1 MVDHLFRSGSIGGL
15 PVDNRVVMPPMT
27 TRYAP
32 EDGYVNER
40 TRAYYR
46 ERARGGTGLIVF
58 ESTYPCV
65 NHPRRHLLV
74 DDSYVEGLASVVDAV
89 HAEGSAIACQLNPH
103 RGYHHKGAP
112 VAPSPMTLDDGTD
125 VPQISQEKIDS
136 LVADFAAGA
145 ERAKRAGFDGIE
157 IHATSGYLINQFFSP
172 LTNQRDDAY
181 GGSVAGRTRFARD
194 LLAATRDRVG
204 EEYPVWF
211 RLTASEFREDG
222 MDVEDCIAIART
234 LEKSGSDAFHLTA
247 GHPSNPHHNYA
258 TLSGFDRQGLYA
270 DLAADVREAVDV
282 PIVVVGRISDV
293 EAANDIVAAGKAD
306 FVAMGRAHIADPH
319 FVRKAEAGDLDR
331 IRPCVGGME
340 GCREMV
346 QSGQG
351 VACTVNPTVGSE
363 AESAPPVDEPRSVAV
378 VGGGPA
384 GLEAARVAGRRGHD
398 VTLYEREPELGG
410 QLRWA
415 ANAPAKRD
423 YRSLIEFFQAELQ
436 THDVAIET
444 DHEVSPDEL
453 QEGTADVVVLATGSE
468 STVPNVRGLSAAA
481 SEGTILPVS
490 EALQGAIDAEEAVI
504 LGGSEA
510 AADAAEYLSEAGI
523 AATILATETFLPLRN
538 TGEKR
543 VPRNYI
549 ESRLAEN
556 PSIDLLRDATV
567 TEIGTDT
574 VDVRA
579 GEETRRVG
587 YDVIVIA
594 TERRPSTQFGD
605 GIGPESI
612 VVGDADGP
620 RGLYTAIH
628 EGAAAGRQI

>member
-1 MVDHLFRSGSIGGL
+1 MLDPLFRSGSIAGL
-15 PVDNRVVMPPMT
+15 TVDNRVVMPPMT

-103 RGYHHKGAP
+103 RGYHHEGAP

-125 VPQISQEKIDS
+125 VPQITPEYIDS
-136 LVADFAAGA
+136 LVADFADGA
-145 ERAKRAGFDGIE
+145 ERAQQAGFDGIE

-172 LTNQRDDAY
+172 LTNRRDDAY
-181 GGSVAGRTRFARD
+181 GGSLEGRTKFARD

-204 EEYPVWF
+204 EDYPVWF
-211 RLTASEFREDG
+211 RMTASEFREDG
-222 MDVEDCIAIART
+222 MDVEDSIAIATR
-234 LEKSGSDAFHLTA
+234 LEESGSDAFHLTA

-258 TLSGFDRQGLYA
+258 TLSGYDQQGLYA
-270 DLAADVREAVDV
+270 DLAARVRDRVDV

-293 EAANDIVAAGKAD
+293 EAANDILAAEKAD

-319 FVRKAEAGDLDR
+319 FVRKAKAGDLAR

-351 VACTVNPTVGSE
+351 VACTVNATVGSE
-363 AESAPPVDEPRSVAV
+363 AESDQPVAEPRSVAV

-384 GLEAARVAGRRGHD
+384 GLEAARVAGRRGHH

-423 YRSLIEFFQAELQ
+423 YRPLIEFFRAELA
-436 THDVAIET
+436 THDVAVET
-444 DHEVSPDEL
+444 GHEVTPGEL
-453 QEGTADVVVLATGSE
+453 RDSEFDAVVLATGSVPA
-468 STVPNVRGLSAAA
+468 VPNVPGLSAAA
-481 SEGTILPVS
+481 SGGRVVTVRRALEGEI
-490 EALQGAIDAEEAVI
+490 EADSVVI
-504 LGGSEA
+504 VGGSEA
-510 AADAAEYLSEAGI
+510 GADTAEYLSEVGI
-523 AATILATETFLPLRN
+523 SATILATETFLPLRN

-549 ESRLAEN
+549 ESRLEEN
-556 PSIDLLRDATV
+556 PLIELIRNATV
-567 TEIGTDT
+567 IEIGSDAVDIRTGDERFEVSYDRIVLATD
-574 VDVRA
+574 RQ
-579 GEETRRVG
+579 
-587 YDVIVIA
+587 
-594 TERRPSTQFGD
+594 PSTQFGE
-605 GIGPESI
+605 GIDMDVT

-620 RGLYTAIH
+620 RGLYTAVH
-628 EGAAAGRQI
+628 EGSEAGRQV